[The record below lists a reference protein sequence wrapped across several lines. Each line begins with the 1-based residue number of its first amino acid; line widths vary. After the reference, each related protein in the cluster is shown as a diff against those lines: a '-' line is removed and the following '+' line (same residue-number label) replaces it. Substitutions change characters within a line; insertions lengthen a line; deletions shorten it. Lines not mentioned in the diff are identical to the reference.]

1 MVESNRSFERL
12 KVMGLPA
19 PISGTKLRPA
29 YRILHATACSLAIAG
44 FFVTGGSAKTPVRQD
59 VQERRLMRGKYLVE
73 GPAHCFGCHSDP
85 DAANNTD
92 QPVPGRKGAGAVF
105 PADLAASVG
114 IVAPYRIVCPN
125 ITPDRET
132 GAGTWKDEDF
142 VRALRQGIGHDGR
155 TLLPLMP
162 YMNFQH
168 LSEEDILSIV
178 TYVRSIPAVNNPLP
192 KINLPPPLLAALK
205 PLPPPTS
212 VHFDLSTAEK
222 RGEYLARTGNC
233 STCHTPVDEQQQP
246 LPGLYLAGGRT
257 FPTPWGVITSANIT
271 PDVSGI
277 SYYDRKM
284 FIAVIRT
291 GHVGARK
298 LNPFMP
304 ASYFRNMTDQDLSD
318 IFAYLRTVSPVSHR
332 VDNTEGATSCK
343 VCRGKHGFGAKN

>member
-1 MVESNRSFERL
+1 MVESNRSLKRL
-12 KVMGLPA
+12 KGMGLPA
-19 PISGTKLRPA
+19 AMCDTKLPSG
-29 YRILHATACSLAIAG
+29 YRIFHATVCALAVFG
-44 FFVTGGSAKTPVRQD
+44 FFVAGGSAQPPAEQD
-59 VQERRLMRGKYLVE
+59 LQQRRLTRGKYLVE
-73 GPAHCFGCHSDP
+73 GPAHCFGCHSEP
-85 DAANNTD
+85 DAAHNTD

-105 PADLAASVG
+105 PAELAASVG

-155 TLLPLMP
+155 TLLPVMP
-162 YMNFQH
+162 YMNFQY
-168 LSEEDILSIV
+168 LSDEDILSIV

-205 PLPPPTS
+205 PLPPTP
-212 VHFDLSTAEK
+212 VEIDLSTAEK
-222 RGEYLARTGNC
+222 RGEYLVRTGNC

-246 LPGLYLAGGRT
+246 LPGMYLAGGRT

-277 SYYDRKM
+277 SYYNRTK
-284 FIAVIRT
+284 FIEVIRT

-298 LNPFMP
+298 LSPFMP
-304 ASYFRNMTDQDLSD
+304 ASYFRNMTDQDLGD
-318 IFAYLRTVSPVSHR
+318 IFAYLRSVSPVSHR
-332 VDNTEGATSCK
+332 VDNTEGATYCK
-343 VCRGKHGFGAKN
+343 VCRGKHGFGSKN